1 MASLVFVITR
11 RINKDNTVCDTN
23 MVTPV
28 EKDITHR
35 ERERENKK
43 KKNDNNMKE
52 RKKQIIG
59 FCWLGWFNG

>member
-35 ERERENKK
+35 ERENKK
-43 KKNDNNMKE
+43 KMNDNNMKE
-52 RKKQIIG
+52 KEKK
-59 FCWLGWFNG
+59 WVLVVWGWFNG